1 MSVTNKKLIQ
11 NINSNIDYK
20 TITDDK
26 VNFNRFNKFFS
37 SVAGK
42 LVKKSTNKNQNLWL
56 IPKQSEGLFF
66 LSPILPED
74 VETLISVL
82 KVHKAVG
89 PGSISIT
96 IFKQFTKLLSKP
108 LTDLIILD
116 RTVKSV
122 YHTIRH
128 LMNITKLKM
137 ESPDI

>member
-89 PGSISIT
+89 PGSISTT
-96 IFKQFTKLLSKP
+96 ILKQFTKLLSKP